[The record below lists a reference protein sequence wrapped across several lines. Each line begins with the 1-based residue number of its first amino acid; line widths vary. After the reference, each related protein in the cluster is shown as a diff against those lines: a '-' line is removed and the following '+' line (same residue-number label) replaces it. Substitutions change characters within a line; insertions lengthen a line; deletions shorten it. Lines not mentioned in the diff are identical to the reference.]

1 MQIRPVILA
10 GGSGTR
16 LWPLSRDSVPK
27 QLLPLAGEETLLQQ
41 TLARVAGGVF
51 LRPMIV
57 CNERYRFLVAAQAG
71 ADSTDIV
78 LEPVAR
84 NSAAAAAVAAI
95 IGTRDGDDT
104 LMLLLPADHV
114 IRDTAGF
121 RRSVKVAARGAAKG
135 YLMTFGVVPTF
146 PAEEYGYIRTGEP
159 IAEAQGCAIVARFV
173 EKPRKAEAQAMIS
186 EGRHMWNSGMFMFRP
201 QVFLAELER
210 FAPQVL
216 AAAQDAVTQATRDLG
231 FLRLGAARFADA
243 PSTSIDYAVME
254 RTTLAAT
261 CPLTADWSD
270 LGSWSAI
277 WDVLPRD
284 ADGNAI
290 TGDALVK
297 DSRGC
302 LVRAEGKLTTVLG
315 LDNAIV
321 VTTGDAVLVTT
332 RERAQDVRAIVA
344 ALKAQGRKESTET
357 VLTYRPW
364 GTYSSIDS
372 GQNHQ
377 VKRITVHP
385 GGSLSLQMHHKR
397 AEHWVVVKGTAK
409 VTRGEETFLLKE
421 NESTYIPP
429 GTKHR
434 LENPGETPLDIIEV
448 QSGNYFGEDDIVRF
462 DDRYGRTGK
471 TN

>member
-41 TLARVAGGVF
+41 TLARVTGGAF

-57 CNERYRFLVAAQAG
+57 CNERYRFLVEAQAG
-71 ADSTDIV
+71 AGDTDIV

-95 IGTRDGDDT
+95 IGARAGDA

-114 IRDTAGF
+114 MRDTAGF
-121 RRSVKVAARGAAKG
+121 RRSVEVAARGASEG
-135 YLMTFGVVPTF
+135 FLMTFGVVPTF
-146 PAEEYGYIRTGEP
+146 PAEEYGYIRIGEP
-159 IAEAQGCAIVARFV
+159 IANAQGCSKVARFV
-173 EKPRKAEAQAMIS
+173 EKPKKAEAQAMIAQ
-186 EGRHMWNSGMFMFRP
+186 GRHVWNSGMFMFRP

-210 FAPQVL
+210 FAPDVL
-216 AAAQDAVTQATRDLG
+216 AAASDAVAQATRDLG

-254 RTTLAAT
+254 RTALAAT
-261 CPLTADWSD
+261 CPLMADWSD

-284 ADGNAI
+284 ADGNAV

-315 LDNAIV
+315 LDNAVV

-332 RERAQDVRAIVA
+332 RERAQDVREIVT
-344 ALKAQGRKESTET
+344 ALKAQGRKEATET
-357 VLTYRPW
+357 VLTFRPW

-372 GQNHQ
+372 GENHQ

-448 QSGNYFGEDDIVRF
+448 QSGSYFGEDDIVRF

-471 TN
+471 ID